1 VHLALIK
8 YSVLRLS
15 FFVASLILLWV
26 VGVRQSI
33 LMLVLAAVIS
43 LALSYLLL
51 RKQRDELALALD
63 ARTRARLD
71 RRAGIGQSDADE
83 EDAAVAA
90 TEGRTTPAAPAT
102 SSPAEPVVLPD
113 ERPASERQADRQ

>member
-15 FFVASLILLWV
+15 FFVGSLILLWV

-43 LALSYLLL
+43 MALSYLLL

-71 RRAGIGQSDADE
+71 RRSGIGQADAEE

-90 TEGRTTPAAPAT
+90 AAQAQAARVTPT
-102 SSPAEPVVLPD
+102 VDDEPVMLPAD
-113 ERPASERQADRQ
+113 AAASERQADRQ